1 MLSGTNDQMMEPYM
15 NIQTPERTLAHTVA
29 KVSKTE
35 LVSGLPKPTKT
46 RKKTFGF
53 WFKTQN
59 PNFTEKNR
67 LTVRF
72 DRFSAAFRF
81 KIQILNEK

>member
-35 LVSGLPKPTKT
+35 LVPKTA
-46 RKKTFGF
+46 RLR
-53 WFKTQN
+53 
-59 PNFTEKNR
+59 FTETHKNQKKNVSF
-67 LTVRF
+67 LV
-72 DRFSAAFRF
+72 
-81 KIQILNEK
+81 